1 MAKSKAMEPRREAVK
16 ARAASL
22 SKTGLS
28 TAGSPRTGTP
38 MTSASKT
45 GAREKL
51 LDAAMRVIRERG
63 YGASTVDDICG
74 AAGVTKGAF
83 FHHFPS
89 KEDLAIAAAAHF
101 GAMADGFFA
110 TAPYRDL
117 PIAADR
123 VLGYVA
129 FRKAI
134 LRGELAEFTC
144 LLGTLVQ
151 ETYDSHPAIR
161 AACDQ
166 HMSGHVA
173 MITAD
178 IALAMRENRI
188 KADWTPESLAYHI
201 QSVLQGSF
209 IYAKVKQGT
218 KIAEDCLDH
227 LTAYL
232 VTLFKTKET

>member
-1 MAKSKAMEPRREAVK
+1 MAEKTAKTDPRADK
-16 ARAASL
+16 
-22 SKTGLS
+22 
-28 TAGSPRTGTP
+28 PTP
-38 MTSASKT
+38 A
-45 GAREKL
+45 GARTRL

-63 YGASTVDDICG
+63 YGASTVDDICA

-89 KEDLAIAAAAHF
+89 KEDLAVAAAAHF
-101 GAMADGFFA
+101 GAMADGIFVK
-110 TAPYRDL
+110 APYRAY
-117 PIAADR
+117 PRAADR

-151 ETYDSHPAIR
+151 ETYDTHPAIR
-161 AACDQ
+161 AACDR
-166 HMSGHVA
+166 HMSEHAAMVA
-173 MITAD
+173 SD
-178 IALAMRENRI
+178 IAVAMREDNI
-188 KADWTPESLAYHI
+188 KADWTAESLAYHTQAVI
-201 QSVLQGSF
+201 QGSF
-209 IYAKVKQGT
+209 IFAKAKHGT

-232 VTLFKTKET
+232 TTIFKSTEPHGGNP